1 MKKLNKKM
9 KSAFAWSV
17 VLASLTL
24 VACGGGD
31 SNSNNDPAKTYKV
44 TVSNVTANQPFS
56 NAAVIIHMPAYHAFQ
71 AGQAASVALE
81 RLAESGSNRRLLSE
95 ASDNAAYVASKSGSS
110 EILPGK
116 SETINV
122 SVPLDANG
130 FKISIASML
139 VNTND
144 AFAGVSSNK
153 IADLAV
159 GESFAIHIPVWDSG
173 TEANDESADAI
184 PGPAGGGQG
193 FDASREGDVNF
204 VAIHQG
210 VVTQADGFATSALN
224 ESHRFNNPV
233 GLLRVERTE

>member
-1 MKKLNKKM
+1 MKKLNIKM

-24 VACGGGD
+24 LACGGGD
-31 SNSNNDPAKTYKV
+31 SNANDPVKTYKV

-56 NAAVIIHMPAYHAFQ
+56 HAAVIVHMPAYHAFQ
-71 AGQAASVALE
+71 AGQVASVPLE
-81 RLAESGSNRRLLSE
+81 RLAESGSNSQLLSE
-95 ASDNAAYVASKSGSS
+95 ASDNAAHMASKSGSS

-122 SVPLDANG
+122 SVPVDANG
-130 FKISIASML
+130 FNISIASML

-153 IADLAV
+153 IAGLAV
-159 GESFAIHIPVWDSG
+159 GESFAMHIPVWDSG
-173 TEANDESADAI
+173 TEANDESAGAI

-210 VVTQADGFATSALN
+210 VVTQADGFSTSALD

-233 GLLRVERTE
+233 GLLRVERTQ